1 MAEHRHDLLY
11 NTSSIKGTGYPSTDN
26 NADTPSYIKT
36 EKAGEGKPHNNVQ
49 PSITVFVWRRVA
61 WLYTLYFNGDNMYS
75 PSQTI
80 SVKSGN
86 TFSLF
91 CSYFN
96 DDGTELPL
104 SDTTITA
111 DIKTKSKTLIT
122 ALVVTKLDDNSF
134 LLKLPVGVELPTGAY
149 YTDIRLSTNGTV
161 VNSDIIQ
168 INVKDVVTDV

>member
-1 MAEHRHDLLY
+1 
-11 NTSSIKGTGYPSTDN
+11 
-26 NADTPSYIKT
+26 
-36 EKAGEGKPHNNVQ
+36 
-49 PSITVFVWRRVA
+49 
-61 WLYTLYFNGDNMYS
+61 MYS

-96 DDGTELPL
+96 DDGTALPL

-111 DIKTKSKTLIT
+111 DIKTKSKILIT
-122 ALVVTKLDDNSF
+122 TLVVTKLDDNSF